1 MPINR
6 YSKHYTTTLEIPVDI
21 EITPEDIE
29 HWIDGCN
36 YDEDLPVLKKL
47 LEQIKW
53 RIYSLENPDD
63 DDFRSRA

>member
-6 YSKHYTTTLEIPVDI
+6 YSKHYTTTFEIPIDI

-47 LEQIKW
+47 LKQIKW

>member
-6 YSKHYTTTLEIPVDI
+6 YSKHYTTTLEVPVDI
-21 EITPEDIE
+21 EITPKDIE

-36 YDEDLPVLKKL
+36 YDEDLLVLKELQK
-47 LEQIKW
+47 QIKW
-53 RIYSLENPDD
+53 RIWSLEHPDD